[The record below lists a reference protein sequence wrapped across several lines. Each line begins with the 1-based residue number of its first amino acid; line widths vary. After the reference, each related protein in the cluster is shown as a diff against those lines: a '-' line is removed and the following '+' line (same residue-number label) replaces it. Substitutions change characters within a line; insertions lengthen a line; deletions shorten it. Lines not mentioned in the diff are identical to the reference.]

1 MKSVLIANNV
11 SSCIIE
17 KNEVLAFTRKTRS
30 VFPNGR
36 YLAGDGDVALSTS

>member
-17 KNEVLAFTRKTRS
+17 KNEVLAVTPKTRS
-30 VFPNGR
+30 VFPNGG
-36 YLAGDGDVALSTS
+36 YLVGDGDVALSTS